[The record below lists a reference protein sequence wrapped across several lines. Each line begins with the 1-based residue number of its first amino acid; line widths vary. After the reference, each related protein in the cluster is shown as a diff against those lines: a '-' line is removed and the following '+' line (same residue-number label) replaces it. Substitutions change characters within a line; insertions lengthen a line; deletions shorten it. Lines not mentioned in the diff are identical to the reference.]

1 MPGEKIICTNKQARF
16 DYHLEDRYEAGLVLQ
31 GTEVKSL
38 RDGRANLKDS
48 YAVVDGGE
56 VYLYNCHISP
66 YPNGGYANHEPQ
78 RVRKVLLHRK
88 ETRRLV
94 GKTQERGLTLI
105 PLRLYFL
112 RGKAKVE
119 LALARG
125 KKQYDKREDMKQ
137 RDADREIE
145 RAFRERH
152 RG

>member
-1 MPGEKIICTNKQARF
+1 MPGEKIICTNKQAHF
-16 DYHLEDRYEAGLVLQ
+16 NYHLEENFEAGLVLQ

-48 YAVVDGGE
+48 YASVENGE
-56 VYLYNCHISP
+56 VYLHNCHISP
-66 YPNGGYANHEPQ
+66 YPNGGYANHDPE
-78 RVRKVLLHRK
+78 RVRKLLVHKR
-88 ETRRLV
+88 EIRRLV

-105 PLRLYFL
+105 PLKLYFL
-112 RGKAKVE
+112 RGKVKVE

-125 KKQYDKREDMKQ
+125 KKMYDKREDMKR

-145 RAFRERH
+145 RAFKGQH

>member
-1 MPGEKIICTNKQARF
+1 MAGEKIICANKQARF
-16 DYHLEDRYEAGLVLQ
+16 DYHLEDSFEAGVVLQ

-48 YAVVDGGE
+48 YAAVDEGE
-56 VYLYNCHISP
+56 VYLYDCHISP
-66 YPNGGYANHEPQ
+66 YPNGGYANHEPK
-78 RVRKVLLHRK
+78 RPRKLLLHKK
-88 ETRRLV
+88 EIRRLV

-105 PLRLYFL
+105 PLKLYFL

-125 KKQYDKREDMKQ
+125 KKLYDKREDMKR

-145 RAFRERH
+145 RAFKDRH